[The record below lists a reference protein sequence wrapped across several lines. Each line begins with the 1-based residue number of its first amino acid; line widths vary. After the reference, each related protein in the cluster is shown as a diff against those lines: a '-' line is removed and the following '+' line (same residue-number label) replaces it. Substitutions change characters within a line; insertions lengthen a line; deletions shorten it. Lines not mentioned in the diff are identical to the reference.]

1 MYANLTFEWQ
11 SIFAMN
17 ACCLQLDQALVYE
30 AARMAQSLRYHKS
43 SNAQPVHLRVFWTIY
58 HLEKIA
64 SFSDNN
70 SSVSL
75 APRLF
80 LELGKSFSNDHLGFS

>member
-1 MYANLTFEWQ
+1 
-11 SIFAMN
+11 MN
-17 ACCLQLDQALVYE
+17 ACCLQLDQALIYE

-64 SFSDNN
+64 SFTDNN

-75 APRLF
+75 VLKLF
-80 LELGKSFSNDHLGFS
+80 LGLRKLFTNNHQGVR

>member
-1 MYANLTFEWQ
+1 
-11 SIFAMN
+11 MN

-75 APRLF
+75 VLKLF
-80 LELGKSFSNDHLGFS
+80 PELGKFSNNSYPGVR